1 MQTSTL
7 SIAEISNGTVIDH
20 IEAGKGLLI
29 VKLLKLD
36 QTQKKLLVGL
46 NLPASSLAL
55 KDIIKLED
63 KELTQEEANQLAI
76 ISPKIT
82 INIIENFQIQRKFNL
97 TIPEAIEN
105 VIICPNQVCIT
116 NHEVIPTYFFSRKR
130 SHSVQLRCKY
140 CERIFMQEEIQHYH
154 S

>member
-1 MQTSTL
+1 MQTSVL

-20 IEAGKGLLI
+20 IEAGKALLI

-36 QTQKKLLVGL
+36 KTQKKLLVGL
-46 NLPASSLAL
+46 NLPASSLVL

-116 NHEVIPTYFFSRKR
+116 NHEA
-130 SHSVQLRCKY
+130 
-140 CERIFMQEEIQHYH
+140 
-154 S
+154 